1 MILLSPL
8 KVTKGQVED
17 WAKSGLVHKIEAAVL
32 QGHGDL
38 VTSMGKVWNE
48 EARNYVKNVPELI
61 VGADQITSIHPINMN
76 ISETN

>member
-8 KVTKGQVED
+8 KVTRAQVED

-48 EARNYVKNVPELI
+48 EARNYVKKVPELM
-61 VGADQITSIHPINMN
+61 VGDQIISNHPINMN